1 MAPAAP
7 AATTR
12 SIAQLPR
19 LLSFVALPG
28 LRFRRQERSAPR
40 PSELRYVTPTEAR
53 RADAQRVT
61 GFYRDPAERES
72 LVEADIMRTLEMH
85 MPR

>member
-19 LLSFVALPG
+19 LLSLVTLPG
-28 LRFRRQERSAPR
+28 LRFRRRQRSAQT
-40 PSELRYVTPTEAR
+40 PSELRYVTPTQAR
-53 RADAQRVT
+53 RADARRVT
-61 GFYRDPAERES
+61 GFYRDPAEPES
-72 LVEADIMRTLEMH
+72 LVEADILRTLEIH
-85 MPR
+85 FPR